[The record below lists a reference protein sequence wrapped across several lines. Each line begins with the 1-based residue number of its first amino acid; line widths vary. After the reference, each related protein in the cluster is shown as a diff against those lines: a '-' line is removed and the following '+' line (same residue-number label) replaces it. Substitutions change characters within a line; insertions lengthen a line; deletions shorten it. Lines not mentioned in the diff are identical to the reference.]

1 MSDTKT
7 GQHTENPSEDVS
19 DCGSVRVK
27 LKRKDGEGTDT
38 TAEKVN
44 KKGQNLSCSVLFEH
58 ERRVVTEWHN
68 CEGVE
73 QIQDWNALEM
83 DPKRLGQDDYQK
95 HWNVGGK
102 DVAEHVCCPVA
113 HQTHPTHQLL
123 VL

>member
-1 MSDTKT
+1 MSQQSNCISFQIVEGPGFFRKGSRLVIILKSRLRQGFSIGRGDDSVSDTKT

-73 QIQDWNALEM
+73 QIQD
-83 DPKRLGQDDYQK
+83 
-95 HWNVGGK
+95 
-102 DVAEHVCCPVA
+102 
-113 HQTHPTHQLL
+113 
-123 VL
+123 